1 MVHPSLSNTDFAD
14 LDVATH
20 LHPFTNLE
28 RHRHVGPTIMVKG
41 EGIHVI
47 DITGRRYIE
56 AMSGLWCASLG
67 FSESRLAAVGAEA
80 LHRLPYYHSFYHKT
94 HDTAVLLAERLLSM
108 MPVPMSKVFFAN
120 SGSEANDT
128 AIKLVWYCNNI
139 AGRPQKKKIIARH
152 RGYHGVTMASASLTG
167 LPNAH
172 REWDL
177 PLGFVRHV
185 TTPHFYRHGLPG
197 ESEADFATRLA
208 EEIEELIRTEG
219 PESVAA
225 FIAEPVIGA
234 GGVIL
239 PPETYFEKVQAV
251 LQKYEVILIA
261 DEVICGFGRTGC
273 MFGSETFGLKPDII
287 TCAKALSAGYQ
298 PISAVIV
305 SEAIFRLLVEGS
317 RRIGTFGHGFT
328 YSGHPVAAAVALEAM
343 RIYERDCILDHVNA
357 VAPRFQARLKR
368 LGGRPFIGETRGI
381 GLIGAV
387 EFVADTKSRNSF
399 DLKHL
404 VGSSIARECEAEGL
418 IVRPI
423 YDSIAFSPPLI
434 INTEEI
440 DQLFDRF
447 EHALDK
453 CTPWLEQI
461 AYSNSTNIV

>member
-1 MVHPSLSNTDFAD
+1 
-14 LDVATH
+14 
-20 LHPFTNLE
+20 
-28 RHRHVGPTIMVKG
+28 
-41 EGIHVI
+41 
-47 DITGRRYIE
+47 
-56 AMSGLWCASLG
+56 
-67 FSESRLAAVGAEA
+67 
-80 LHRLPYYHSFYHKT
+80 
-94 HDTAVLLAERLLSM
+94 
-108 MPVPMSKVFFAN
+108 MPMPMSKVFFAN

-152 RGYHGVTMASASLTG
+152 RSYHGVTLASASLTG

-208 EEIEELIRTEG
+208 EEIDELIRIEG
-219 PESVAA
+219 PDTVAA

-239 PPETYFEKVQAV
+239 PPDTYFEKVQAV
-251 LQKYEVILIA
+251 LRRHDVLLIA
-261 DEVICGFGRTGC
+261 DEVICGFGRTGS
-273 MFGSETFGLKPDII
+273 MFGSETFDLKPDIM
-287 TCAKALSAGYQ
+287 TSAKALSAGYQ

-305 SEAIFRLLVEGS
+305 NETIYQYLLEGS

-328 YSGHPVAAAVALEAM
+328 YSGHPVAAAVALEAL
-343 RIYERDCILDHVNA
+343 RIYERDCILDQVNA
-357 VAPRFQARLKR
+357 VSPRFLARLKQ
-368 LGGRPFIGETRGI
+368 LGARPFIGETRGI

-387 EFVADTKSRNSF
+387 EFVADSKSRHSF

-404 VGSSIARECEAEGL
+404 VGSNIARACEAEGL

-434 INTEEI
+434 IKTDEI
-440 DQLFDRF
+440 DHLFDRF
-447 EHALDK
+447 EFALDK
-453 CTPWLEQI
+453 CAPWLAEI
-461 AYSNSTNIV
+461 ASVEASYSI

>member
-1 MVHPSLSNTDFAD
+1 MTHPSLSNVDLSN

-20 LHPFTNLE
+20 LHPFTNLDL
-28 RHRHVGPTIMVKG
+28 HCQVGPTIMIKG
-41 EGIHVI
+41 EGIHVT
-47 DITGRRYIE
+47 DSAGRRYIE

-67 FSESRLAAVGAEA
+67 FSERRLASAGAAA
-80 LHRLPYYHSFYHKT
+80 LSRLPYYHSFYHKT
-94 HDTAVLLAERLLSM
+94 HDTTMLLADRLLSM

-152 RGYHGVTMASASLTG
+152 RGYHGVTLASASLTG

-177 PLGFVRHV
+177 PLDFVRHV
-185 TTPHFYRHGLPG
+185 TTPHFYRHGLAG
-197 ESEADFATRLA
+197 ESEADFSTRLV
-208 EEIEELIRTEG
+208 EEIDELIRTEG
-219 PESVAA
+219 PETVAA

-239 PPETYFEKVQAV
+239 PPDTYFDKLQTV
-251 LQKYEVILIA
+251 LRKHDVLLIA
-261 DEVICGFGRTGC
+261 DEVICGFGRTGA
-273 MFGSETFGLKPDII
+273 MFGSEMFGLKPDII
-287 TCAKALSAGYQ
+287 TSAKALSAGYQ

-305 SEAIFRLLVEGS
+305 NEAIYQHLLEGS

-328 YSGHPVAAAVALEAM
+328 YSGHPVAAAVALETLH
-343 RIYERDCILDHVNA
+343 IYEQDRILDQVNS
-357 VAPRFQARLKR
+357 VSPHFLARLNR
-368 LGGRPFIGETRGI
+368 LGERPFVGETRGI

-387 EFVADTKSRNSF
+387 EFVADTKSRSAF
-399 DLKHL
+399 EAKHL
-404 VGSSIARECEAEGL
+404 VGSVIARACEAEGL

-434 INTEEI
+434 ISVEEI
-440 DQLFDRF
+440 DDLFDRF
-447 EHALDK
+447 ERALDK
-453 CTPWLEQI
+453 NMLWLAEKES
-461 AYSNSTNIV
+461 AA